1 MKRYSIACASFLA
14 SAAIAPAGLIDLD
27 DLTVPPG
34 GYENGSNLSGGF
46 ASHGAGFNNYY
57 DATYGPYWEGFAYST
72 LGDTVTA
79 GFTNQY
85 SAYTGGGSDANG
97 TPVPGNVF
105 ALGYLG
111 FLVPTITLPPG
122 ESSPL
127 SLRVTNTTYAAL
139 SMRNGDGFAK
149 KFGGASGND
158 PDFFK
163 LTITALDAGD
173 SPLSSQDFF
182 LADYR
187 FADNAQDYILSTWNE
202 VDLSSFGGNVSK
214 LQFTLASSDNNA
226 FGMKTPAYFA
236 MDNLAV
242 VPEPSAAL
250 LLTLGLAALTQRR
263 RRREG

>member
-14 SAAIAPAGLIDLD
+14 FGAIAPAGLIDLD
-27 DLTVPPG
+27 DLTVLPS

-57 DATYGPYWEGFAYST
+57 DETYGPYWEGFAYST
-72 LGDTVTA
+72 KGDNTTA
-79 GFTNQY
+79 GAVNQY
-85 SAYTGGGSDANG
+85 SAYPGGGSGADG
-97 TPVPGNVF
+97 TPVPGDVF
-105 ALGYLG
+105 ALGYFG

-122 ESSPL
+122 ETSPL

-139 SMRNGDGFAK
+139 SMQDGDGFAK

-163 LTITALDAGD
+163 LTITALNAGNAVID
-173 SPLSSQDFF
+173 SLDVY

-187 FADNAQDYILSTWNE
+187 FGDNAQDYILDTWSE
-202 VDLSSFGGNVSK
+202 VDLSPLGGDVSK
-214 LQFTLASSDNNA
+214 LQFTLSSSDNND

-250 LLTLGLAALTQRR
+250 LLTLGLATLTQRR